1 MCGIVGIVNKNGSAS
16 IESQTIS
23 GMCDV
28 MSHRGPDDHGI
39 FVNKN
44 VGLGHRRL
52 SIIDLATGHQPMFTP
67 DQRYVIVFNG
77 EIYNYKA
84 LRARL
89 ISLGSHFQTNSDT
102 EVILELYRQY
112 GKDCVNYLNGIFAF
126 CIYDNLT
133 KEVFL
138 ARDHIGIKPL
148 YYFDANNNF
157 VFASEIKSIL
167 KSGLVK
173 AECNLA
179 KLPEYFI
186 FREVAG
192 PDTLFKEVHS
202 LPPGSY
208 MLLRN
213 GKTEISRYWD
223 VTRTAINE
231 NISHQDA
238 FEQLSDLLT
247 DAIKMQLMSDVPLG
261 TFCSGGVDSSLVT
274 AIAAINT
281 SEKINTFSVGFDEKE
296 YDESKYAK
304 MVAARYDTNHHEL
317 RLNNQEFADL
327 FEKSVWHNDL
337 PLNFANSVLIY
348 ALSSLAKKTVTVVLT
363 GEGADELFGGYP
375 RYMIP
380 VIHSK
385 LAQIPRPL
393 LRIAKYGLGLI
404 PDHRAK
410 KLASYMDMN
419 EAEVLLYNSAIHSPE
434 KLVQYGININED
446 ILDYRA
452 SLITSITSNDHA
464 LNRVSLLDQQT
475 YLLSILNRQD
485 KMSMAASIESRVPIL
500 DYRLIEFANSLPATI
515 KCDRLNPKRI
525 FKQLAE
531 KYLPRELIYRQK
543 SGFGVPLS
551 DWFTSKDGLGNLAEE
566 LLTKASLDELEWNGD
581 IRKIISDH
589 KAGLCDHA
597 EFLWSSINYVQ
608 WKATFD
614 ISV

>member
-1 MCGIVGIVNKNGSAS
+1 MCGIVGIINKNGTAP

-28 MSHRGPDDHGI
+28 MSHRGPDDYGI
-39 FVNKN
+39 FVNEH

-77 EIYNYKA
+77 EIYNYKD
-84 LRARL
+84 LRAKL
-89 ISLGSHFQTNSDT
+89 ISLGSDFQTNSDT

-112 GKDCVNYLNGIFAF
+112 GKECVKHLNGIFAF
-126 CIYDNLT
+126 CIYDTLT
-133 KEVFL
+133 NETFL

-148 YYFDANNNF
+148 YYFDDNRHF
-157 VFASEIKSIL
+157 IFASEIKSIL
-167 KSGLVK
+167 KSDLAK
-173 AECNLA
+173 AECDLA

-186 FREVAG
+186 YRQVAG
-192 PDTLFKEVHS
+192 HDTLFKNIHS
-202 LPPGSY
+202 LAPGSY

-223 VTRTAINE
+223 VTRTVINE
-231 NISHQDA
+231 HINHQDA
-238 FEQLSDLLT
+238 FAQLSDLLT
-247 DAIKMQLMSDVPLG
+247 DSIKMQLMSDVPLG

-274 AIAAINT
+274 AIAAMNT
-281 SEKINTFSVGFDEKE
+281 GKKINTFSVGFDEKE

-327 FEKSVWHNDL
+327 FEKTVWHNDL

-348 ALSSLAKKTVTVVLT
+348 ALSALAKQTVTVVLT

-385 LAQIPRPL
+385 LKKIPEPL
-393 LRIAKYGLGLI
+393 LRIAKYGLGLM

-410 KLASYMDMN
+410 KLASYISASDKD
-419 EAEVLLYNSAIHSPE
+419 VLLYNSAVHTPE
-434 KLVQYGININED
+434 KLAQYGININD
-446 ILDYRA
+446 DTQKYRT
-452 SLITSITSNDHA
+452 SLITGIAGKHHA
-464 LNRVSLLDQQT
+464 LSRVSLLDQQT
-475 YLLSILNRQD
+475 YLQSILNRQD

-500 DYRLIEFANSLPATI
+500 DYRLIEFSNSLPASI
-515 KCDRLNPKRI
+515 KCDRLKPKLI
-525 FKQLAE
+525 LKQLAE
-531 KYLPRELIYRQK
+531 EYLPRELIYRQK

-551 DWFTSKDGLGNLAEE
+551 DWFADKQGLGDLADGLLTESCLEE
-566 LLTKASLDELEWNGD
+566 LEFRGN
-581 IRKIISDH
+581 IRNILSEH
-589 KAGLCDHA
+589 KAKIHDHS
-597 EFLWSSINYVQ
+597 EFLWSAINYVQ
-608 WKATFD
+608 WKSIFKV
-614 ISV
+614 SV